1 MSSNDAPKDG
11 KERPLIIRQVSQAL
25 LLTGLFL
32 LALAVLAFGA
42 LVRGYMDSTLSINL
56 MCVYL
61 IFLLGGGLGGTFHV
75 LMARAFERLDKIAY
89 EWVRSTSWSPLVAIV
104 TARGRRLDWPEV
116 RQAFG
121 IEQQKPATG
130 TQSPEGDHKRR

>member
-1 MSSNDAPKDG
+1 MSSNDPKEG
-11 KERPLIIRQVSQAL
+11 VTEKPPIIRQVAQAL
-25 LLTGLFL
+25 VVTGLFL

-42 LVRGYMDSTLSINL
+42 LVRGFMDHTLSVNL

-61 IFLLGGGLGGTFHV
+61 IFILGGGLGGTFHV
-75 LMARAFERLDKIAY
+75 LMGRAFNRLDKIAY
-89 EWVRSTSWSPLVAIV
+89 EWVHSTSWSPLVAIV

-121 IEQQKPATG
+121 ITEQEARPGKET
-130 TQSPEGDHKRR
+130 TDKRG